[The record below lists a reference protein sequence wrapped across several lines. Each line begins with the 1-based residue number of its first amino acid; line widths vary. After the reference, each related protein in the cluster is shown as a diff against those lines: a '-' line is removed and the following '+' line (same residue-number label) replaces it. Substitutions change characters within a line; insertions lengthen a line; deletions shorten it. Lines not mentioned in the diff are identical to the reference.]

1 MSTSEVTPAA
11 LGPQVQISALGRV
24 FGVLFNPK
32 ETFAD
37 IVRKPTVLV
46 PILLMAVLGCGV
58 AYMMNQK
65 IDWYSFIRHKIEQSP
80 RAANMSAE
88 QINQAA
94 QMQSRFSPPFAY
106 GIGILGGLLGS
117 VIMGLVYWGAFSML
131 GGISARFKQAWAIA
145 AHASMTS
152 LISSPVLL
160 LVLFLKDRGDV
171 DPETMLVSSAG
182 GFLSEDAPRWLF
194 SIASSFELFWFWTM
208 FLLAVGF
215 ATINPRKMTTGK
227 ALGIVVGVWLVW
239 VVIKAGFA
247 AVFS

>member
-11 LGPQVQISALGRV
+11 EPQAQISAWGRV
-24 FGVLFNPK
+24 TGALFNPK

-37 IVRKPTVLV
+37 IARKPTVLL
-46 PILLMAVLGCGV
+46 PIILMTVLGCAV

-65 IDWYSFIRHKIEQSP
+65 IDWYAYIRHQIEQSP

-106 GIGILGGLLGS
+106 GIGLLGGLLGS
-117 VIMGLVYWGAFSML
+117 LIMGLVYWGAFSML

-152 LISSPVLL
+152 LVSSPVLI
-160 LVLFLKDRGDV
+160 LVLFLKERGDV

-182 GFLSEDAPRWLF
+182 GFLGDDAPRWLA

-215 ATINPRKMTTGK
+215 AAINPRKLSTGK
-227 ALGIVVGVWLVW
+227 ALGIILGVWLVW
-239 VVIKAGFA
+239 VLIKAGFA
-247 AVFS
+247 AAFS